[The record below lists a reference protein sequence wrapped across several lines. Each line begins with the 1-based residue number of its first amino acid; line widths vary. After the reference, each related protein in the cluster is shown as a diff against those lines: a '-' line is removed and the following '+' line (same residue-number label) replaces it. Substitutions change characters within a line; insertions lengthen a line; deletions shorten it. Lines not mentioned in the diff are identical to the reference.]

1 MTIEEFMRDIAPK
14 MNEGWVAMDKDGTGE
29 RTFVEI
35 PNGDTIYIERKLL
48 VPVPLLFNA
57 EKKFQE
63 QVKACIQLKER
74 EKLMTLDKIF
84 SFFKKFNFFEV
95 K

>member
-1 MTIEEFMRDIAPK
+1 MVVREKIDLVKGLFS
-14 MNEGWVAMDKDGTGE
+14 NDGTGE